1 MSSFVLFRA
10 RTLVGGSQVCR
21 SGGPASLLV
30 FAPERGLIVPVKLDL
45 LQKQT
50 LYHELGQFLR
60 SGIPLPQAV
69 EALAQDTRRGPLR
82 QVLERLTRL
91 FLGGESVPAAF
102 AQLQPAVG
110 TLELAMVEAASSSGR
125 LEQAFAYLSNY
136 FGSLET
142 VRSKILSASWWPLF
156 QLHLG
161 IVVINAAGQL
171 TRTYTLDGALLGR
184 QCGTAFGL
192 LYGGAF
198 LCWLGVVLLLKSAR
212 TNPGVDRLIN
222 LVPLV
227 GRLRRNLAL
236 SRFCATYEMQLQA
249 AINIMDGL
257 RVAAN
262 ASQSAQIRASVDGMI
277 PLVRAGSSVGPLFA
291 GQRVFPNALQRAM
304 RVGEETGSLDEDL
317 HRWADYYQT
326 ASFNALEA
334 LSAWVPRVVF
344 LVIAVYLGYEIV
356 QFFSGFY
363 GGMEKML
370 DE

>member
-1 MSSFVLFRA
+1 M
-10 RTLVGGSQVCR
+10 
-21 SGGPASLLV
+21 LV

-82 QVLERLTRL
+82 QVLDRLTRL

-102 AQLQPAVG
+102 AQLRPTVG
-110 TLELAMVEAASSSGR
+110 PMELALVEAASSSGR

-161 IVVINAAGQL
+161 IVVINASGQL
-171 TRTYTLDGALLGR
+171 VRTSTIDGALFAR
-184 QCGTAFGL
+184 QCGLAFGL
-192 LYGGAF
+192 LYGGGL
-198 LCWLGVVLLLKSAR
+198 LCWLGGKLLLKTAG
-212 TNPGVDRLIN
+212 TNAGVDRLLN

-249 AINIMDGL
+249 GINVMDGL
-257 RVAAN
+257 RVAAD
-262 ASQSAQIRASVDGMI
+262 ASQSAQVRESVGGMI
-277 PLVRAGSSVGPLFA
+277 PKVRAGSLVGPLFA

-334 LSAWVPRVVF
+334 LSTWVPRIVF
-344 LVIAVYLGYEIV
+344 FVIAIYLGYEIV
-356 QFFSGFY
+356 QFFSAMYQGY
-363 GGMEKML
+363 DKIL
-370 DE
+370 NSDY